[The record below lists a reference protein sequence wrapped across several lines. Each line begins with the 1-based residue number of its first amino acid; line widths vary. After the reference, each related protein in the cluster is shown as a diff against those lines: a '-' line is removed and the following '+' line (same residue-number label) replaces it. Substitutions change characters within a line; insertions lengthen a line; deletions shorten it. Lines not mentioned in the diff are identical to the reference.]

1 MATDD
6 SSSVFSLDGFDDDLF
21 SDASTAP
28 PRHVTVSSYPL
39 PLAKDGLFVSEAAD
53 EALKNMDSSSFAA
66 IFNGN
71 KLNPSN
77 IQSLVEREFMLGN
90 YKAATSIA
98 RLWLAE
104 NRKRDKKFA
113 CLEICD
119 IAARSEVRLG
129 NLESALDILEACED
143 VNLSHPTQ
151 TTAGSFLFHIQLLKK
166 LGFYARA
173 LNQLPHYL
181 KVRARDYRAFIEAS
195 EILVLSQPSSPLISA
210 LAMREAKWLLEI
222 TIQPNL
228 LENPVFQLYK
238 HKDFSRIA
246 AFVESHKAIL
256 DEFDTS
262 TTDETQSKN
271 NLMESLESAVPGLS
285 TDIITWIRETLIHKI
300 SSRSVDSSALNDEDD
315 DGPSVS
321 QM

>member
-77 IQSLVEREFMLGN
+77 IQSLVEREFMLGK
-90 YKAATSIA
+90 YQSATAIA
-98 RLWLAE
+98 RSWLAE

-129 NLESALDILEACED
+129 NLESALDILEA
-143 VNLSHPTQ
+143 
-151 TTAGSFLFHIQLLKK
+151 LLKK

-271 NLMESLESAVPGLS
+271 KLMESLESAVPGLS
-285 TDIITWIRETLIHKI
+285 TDILTWIRETLIHKI
-300 SSRSVDSSALNDEDD
+300 SSRSADSSVLNDEDD